1 MQKNEPFDLKASV
14 NDYVE
19 MMLESDF
26 SLIIKMNGMS
36 MFPTL
41 RAGDMGEVEKCRPEE
56 LKNGDIVIWKKSDQ
70 LIGHRLFSIAR
81 TDNHWQFQT
90 IGDFNT
96 VADTPF
102 SENELI
108 GRLVSFERNGEKI
121 KIDSSKMKF
130 AGFIHRYFHFIAVRV
145 NQTSYRA
152 RRLFTYL
159 TSQSKSLRQNIRTL
173 LRGSEKEFR
182 INALIAVLKGLVPLA
197 MIVCIKFLIDFL
209 SRNTPQTTEQKY
221 YFFALLGLT
230 AILFLATGLLNQIG
244 NYFGEKMSQSVTRKV
259 YDELHEKHIKLKLAD
274 YENPEK
280 LDKMHRAVQESSY
293 RPVRILNS
301 ALGFIKTFSA
311 GIILLA
317 LFISIRWYLILILL
331 LAVVPETLARI
342 AYIRRFYR
350 LKESQIA
357 AEREKFYYSRVLTGF
372 PFAKEMRLFDFS
384 DFFIRFFNRK
394 QEEIFSEKLKL
405 TRFETRNSI
414 ISQVFAVLL
423 IFTSLGIVSLLS
435 ISGSMTIGTVVLFFF
450 AFQRGYAVLNE
461 FFRSVTGMIEDNTF
475 LEDFLSFLSSPEAV
489 RTQENALQPFA
500 FKEEISFENVSFRYE
515 KSERNALN
523 GVNLKIPYGKTVA
536 LVGENGA
543 GKSTLIKLLCGFYN
557 PSEGVITIDGI
568 PADRIGSRKI
578 LENTTAVFQD
588 FALYQV
594 SAMENILLGDFY
606 RQPDVEKAK
615 QSAETAGIGEIL
627 ENLPNGYRTRLGH
640 LFRESEELSIG
651 QWQKMAL
658 ARAFYRDAP
667 LLLMDEPSSALD
679 AGSER
684 QIIDSLKK
692 LSQNKTTLI
701 VSHRLSTVQ
710 WADYIYLLENGAV
723 AESGTHRELMKKE
736 GKYFHLFRSLKE

>member
-1 MQKNEPFDLKASV
+1 MRKESKYNKPLIDLAEEILEENGVLRIKVNGFSMYPSFRNGDVCLEEKCKIEDLKIGDV
-14 NDYVE
+14 IVCRNKN
-19 MMLESDF
+19 F
-26 SLIIKMNGMS
+26 LIMHRLKKLV
-36 MFPTL
+36 F
-41 RAGDMGEVEKCRPEE
+41 
-56 LKNGDIVIWKKSDQ
+56 KNGKYTIFMR
-70 LIGHRLFSIAR
+70 G
-81 TDNHWQFQT
+81 DNVLKY
-90 IGDFNT
+90 D
-96 VADTPF
+96 APF
-102 SENELI
+102 SQGQFVARVTHFI
-108 GRLVSFERNGEKI
+108 RNGEKHSVD
-121 KIDSSKMKF
+121 KFSMKF
-130 AGFIHRYFHFIAVRV
+130 YKFIDDYFHPISVRI
-145 NQTSYRA
+145 NHTILRSKRIFQ
-152 RRLFTYL
+152 YL
-159 TSQSKSLRQNIRTL
+159 SSQSKSLRKNIHSL
-173 LRGSEKEFR
+173 LKGSEKHFR
-182 INALIAVLKGLVPLA
+182 INALISVLKGLVPLA
-197 MIVCIKFLIDFL
+197 MIICIKYLIDFL
-209 SRNTPQTTEQKY
+209 TQSSLQSTEQKY
-221 YFFALLGLT
+221 FFFGLLILT
-230 AILFLATGLLNQIG
+230 AFLFLASGLLNQIG

-259 YDELHEKHIKLKLAD
+259 YNDLHSKHIRLNLSD
-274 YENPEK
+274 FENSEK
-280 LDKMHRAVQESSY
+280 LDKMHRAVQESAY

-301 ALGFIKTFSA
+301 ALGFIKTAAA
-311 GIILLA
+311 GIILIG
-317 LFISIRWYLILILL
+317 LFVTIRWYLILILL
-331 LAVVPETLARI
+331 VAVIPEAVARI
-342 AYIRRFYR
+342 AYVRKLYR
-350 LKESQIA
+350 LKEKQA
-357 AEREKFYYSRVLTGF
+357 ADEREKYYYNRVLTGF
-372 PFAKEMRLFDFS
+372 PFAKEIRLFDFS
-384 DFFIRFFNRK
+384 EYFVQLFNRK
-394 QEEIFSEKLKL
+394 QDEIFKEKLKI
-405 TRFETRNSI
+405 TRYDTRNSI
-414 ISQVFAVLL
+414 ISQTFAVAL
-423 IFTSLGIVSLLS
+423 IFFSLGIVSYLS
-435 ISGSMTIGTVVLFFF
+435 ISGAMTIGTVVLFFF
-450 AFQRGYAVLNE
+450 AFQRGYAVMNE
-461 FFRSVTGMIEDNTF
+461 FFKSITGMIEDNTF
-475 LEDFLSFLSSPEAV
+475 LEDFLSFLNSPDSK
-489 RTQENALQPFA
+489 TISTWPTKPFSLTKEIQ
-500 FKEEISFENVSFRYE
+500 FKNVSFRYE

-568 PADRIGSRKI
+568 PSDRIGSRKI

-692 LSQNKTTLI
+692 LAQNKTTLI